1 MTEKLAPTPVNIL
14 KAGIKYAKG
23 YDKLIIMRAL
33 NRIMCVPPKA
43 RTYYHWY
50 DVKKDDPNTKYINQ
64 DLKRLECETFVR
76 ITVNEVEEVFIAC
89 SKAYAPVGTVDEKI
103 GRWSMNIYKPR
114 IIINLYEDYKGCGYY
129 SRHDH
134 MAVSYTKLKK
144 DIATLVT
151 GTVHCTP
158 NKYMKPKSELDS
170 YYNKTPYARRVTVA
184 RLVDDVKKFS
194 FKSLNEDDA
203 IININYWS

>member
-1 MTEKLAPTPVNIL
+1 MTEKLAPTAINIL

-33 NRIMCVPPKA
+33 NRVMCVPQNP
-43 RTYYHWY
+43 RNYYHWY
-50 DVKKDDPNTKYINQ
+50 DLKKDDPNVKYINS
-64 DLKRLECETFVR
+64 DMKRLECETFVR
-76 ITVNEVEEVFIAC
+76 ITLNVMEEVCIDC

-103 GRWSMNIYKPR
+103 GRWNMNIYKPR
-114 IIINLYEDYKGCGYY
+114 IVVNVYEDYDGFGYH
-129 SRHDH
+129 RRNDH

-151 GTVHCTP
+151 GTVPCTP
-158 NKYMKPKSELDS
+158 NKFKKPASEQDS

-184 RLVDDVKKFS
+184 RLVDDIKEFS
-194 FKSLNEDDA
+194 FRSLNEDDA